1 MKTVVE
7 FLGADPCWTDPG
19 HVQPSEDSKWILSED
34 GIADI
39 TIYVDHA
46 IRSAPSK
53 TQSRRYGWLYEPA
66 SIVGGYSHIYE
77 QHLNNF
83 ELVFTHSRS
92 FAEGKDN
99 VVLVPPGFPSWIKD
113 RKIHKKNKLISM
125 ISTNKQYCKEHTIRY
140 KLAKNLEQHPVV
152 DVFGRGIKEI
162 EKKEDGLNDY
172 AFSIVVENDWSDLF
186 YTEKLQDC
194 FLTGTVPI
202 YLGSKAVSEIFDEEG
217 IIFLDHH
224 NPVLNLPEYTM
235 ELYESKKDAIQNNF
249 KLAKEKEMN
258 IIKMTDLFLE
268 EFIL

>member
-1 MKTVVE
+1 
-7 FLGADPCWTDPG
+7 
-19 HVQPSEDSKWILSED
+19 
-34 GIADI
+34 
-39 TIYVDHA
+39 
-46 IRSAPSK
+46 
-53 TQSRRYGWLYEPA
+53 
-66 SIVGGYSHIYE
+66 
-77 QHLNNF
+77 
-83 ELVFTHSRS
+83 
-92 FAEGKDN
+92 
-99 VVLVPPGFPSWIKD
+99 
-113 RKIHKKNKLISM
+113 
-125 ISTNKQYCKEHTIRY
+125 
-140 KLAKNLEQHPVV
+140 LAKNLEQHPVV